1 MFDEQK
7 VCYTVLLV
15 DDESPDY
22 VSDDLI
28 FDVEKLDG
36 KIIITKEDYNST
48 QVDPNQMCF
57 VTPYVK
63 YEVTT
68 IKDIKDALSKKK
80 VVREYDGEDALII
93 SNFSDEDTFLS
104 IFGDEELQEIGYKG
118 LVYFVKGKTKKMK
131 IGDFVERKML

>member
-7 VCYTVLLV
+7 VCYTVSLV

-68 IKDIKDALSKKK
+68 IKDIKDAL
-80 VVREYDGEDALII
+80 II

-131 IGDFVERKML
+131 IGDFVEREML